1 MSNMGDLYP
10 SSTQPES
17 NSYSNEDFEK
27 VDPGDL
33 DQQPAESERDQ
44 LSDQVPTS
52 TAFSGEEAEEDR
64 YGSWMKN
71 VDPREPG
78 ETIPVW
84 DDDRDQLPVIEES
97 PATQLSS
104 EPGEAAMPGQG
115 GQPSCSLCSTMLL
128 DLVYWQ
134 DVKKTGVV
142 FGSMMFLL
150 LSLAFFSVLS
160 VVAYLSLATL
170 TITLSFRV
178 YKNVL
183 QAVQK
188 TGDQHPFKQY
198 LDMDINLPEEKV
210 QLAVENI
217 VKHVNNTSREVR
229 RLFLVEDLVDSIK
242 FGLFLWVLTYI
253 GAWFNGMTIIIL
265 GVVTIFTLPKFY
277 ETYKTQIDNY
287 LHLARTNIN
296 KVLTQIKSKIPFP
309 KKKDVKKE

>member
-71 VDPREPG
+71 VDPR
-78 ETIPVW
+78 V
-84 DDDRDQLPVIEES
+84 
-97 PATQLSS
+97 
-104 EPGEAAMPGQG
+104 
-115 GQPSCSLCSTMLL
+115 L

-188 TGDQHPFKQY
+188 TGDQHPFKGAEWRTDHLQY